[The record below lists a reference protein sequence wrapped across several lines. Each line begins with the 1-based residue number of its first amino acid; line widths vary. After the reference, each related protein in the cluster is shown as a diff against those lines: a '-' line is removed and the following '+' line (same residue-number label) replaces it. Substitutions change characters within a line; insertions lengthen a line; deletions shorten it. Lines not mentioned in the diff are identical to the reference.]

1 MNSKQF
7 LVSWSEWKTASIA
20 AHPPIERNNCRT
32 YYLNPSF
39 YKHPTGEFQFLLNK
53 LSLVANNGR
62 STARIPVERYFLTQL
77 TAEEIDGNFYSL

>member
-32 YYLNPSF
+32 YYLNPRHEKIEAWMFEHGQVSF
-39 YKHPTGEFQFLLNK
+39 DASAAADSRLK
-53 LSLVANNGR
+53 V
-62 STARIPVERYFLTQL
+62 V
-77 TAEEIDGNFYSL
+77 